1 MKKAKKNSLAHALNL
16 IFGLF
21 TFIFSVSAFATLPSD
36 IIRDMPGGPSVRQMN
51 FPEPVTDI
59 ARQIDSLHL
68 MVMGICLFIFLAVF
82 GVMFYSIFKHRKSKG
97 AKSANFHESIT
108 VEIVWTVVPFII
120 VILMAL
126 PATKTVVAMKDTS
139 NAELTIKAT
148 GYQWKWGYT
157 YIKGEGEGINFL
169 STLSTP
175 REQIN
180 NLAPKS
186 NTYLM
191 EVDNPLVVPINKKI
205 RIITTAQDVIHAW
218 MVPAFGVKQDAIP
231 GLVRDTWFKADKVG
245 VFRGQCAEL
254 CGKEHAFMPIVVEV
268 KSAEDYAAWVKI
280 KQKEMLAKADDPTK
294 VYTLDELN
302 LRGEKVYSSNCAVCH
317 QANGAGGGGIPAL
330 DKSKVVNGPFA
341 GHMEILLKGKNGMPK
356 WDGLSDTDL
365 ASVMTYTRNN
375 WSNKTGETIQPMD
388 FVNARAGNYKV
399 GGGNPSAKTVEV
411 DHSLHAHVASGA
423 EVSKSN
429 NDNSSTTVNDDVIN
443 AIYFASG
450 QYTLTS
456 KDEQD
461 LEKLA
466 NYVIKKNNNAKII
479 LSGYVDATGS
489 AQKNKE
495 IAKKRAIAVKDKLIA
510 KGISDTNVVL
520 EKPQNIQANIDVSS
534 KEARRVE
541 IKIQ

>member
-1 MKKAKKNSLAHALNL
+1 MKKAKKNSLAHALKL
-16 IFGLF
+16 ILGLF
-21 TFIFSVSAFATLPSD
+21 PFVFSLSAFAALPAD
-36 IIRDMPGGPSVRQMN
+36 IVKDMQGGPKVRQMN
-51 FPEPVTDI
+51 FAEPVTEI
-59 ARQIDSLHL
+59 AKQIDFLHI
-68 MVMGICLFIFLAVF
+68 MVMAICLFIFLAVF

-108 VEIVWTVVPFII
+108 VEIVWTVIPFII

-139 NAELTIKAT
+139 NADMTIKAT

-157 YIKGEGEGINFL
+157 YVKGEGEGINFL

-191 EVDNPLVVPINKKI
+191 EVDNPLVVPVNKKV
-205 RIITTAQDVIHAW
+205 RVITTAQDVIHAW

-245 VFRGQCAEL
+245 TFRGQCAEL

-294 VYTLDELN
+294 TYTLDELH
-302 LRGEKVYSSNCAVCH
+302 LRGEKVYGANCAVCH
-317 QANGAGGGGIPAL
+317 QANGGGGGGIPAL
-330 DKSKVVNGPFA
+330 DQSKIVNGSFA
-341 GHMEILLKGKNGMPK
+341 GQMEILLKGKNGMPS
-356 WDGLSDTDL
+356 WSSLSDTDL

-375 WSNKTGETIQPMD
+375 WSNKTGELIQPMD
-388 FVNARAGNYKV
+388 FVNARAGNYKA
-399 GGGNPSAKTVEV
+399 GGGNPNAKTVET
-411 DHSLHAHVASGA
+411 DHSKHNHAAASSVAPAPSDGGG
-423 EVSKSN
+423 N
-429 NDNSSTTVNDDVIN
+429 NSAVDNAIIN
-443 AIYFASG
+443 AVYFASG
-450 QYTLTS
+450 KFALT
-456 KDEQD
+456 KQDEQS

-466 NYVIKKNNNAKII
+466 MHLVEKSSKAKII
-479 LSGYVDATGS
+479 LSGYVDSTGS
-489 AQKNKE
+489 AQKNQE
-495 IAKKRAIAVKDKLIA
+495 IAKKRAMAVKDILIA
-510 KGISDTNVVL
+510 KGISESNIIL
-520 EKPQNIQANIDVSS
+520 EKPQNIQSNTDA
-534 KEARRVE
+534 KQARRVE
-541 IKIQ
+541 ITIQ